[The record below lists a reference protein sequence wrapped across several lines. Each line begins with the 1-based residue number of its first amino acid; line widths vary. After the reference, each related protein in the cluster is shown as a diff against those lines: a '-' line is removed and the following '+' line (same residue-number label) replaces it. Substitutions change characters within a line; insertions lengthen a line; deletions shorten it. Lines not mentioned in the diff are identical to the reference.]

1 MSVAAQIPVDV
12 ERYSL
17 AGFEQWIERSELL
30 LDNGD
35 EWRLEPFQRELA
47 ADILSMPRE
56 CWVIIPEGNAK
67 TTLLAGL
74 GLYLGDFA
82 ERPWIPIG
90 AAAREQAE
98 IMFGQMSIFVEGSDY
113 LKGRFRVF
121 NGYRKIQ
128 CPGGGRGIKVYP
140 WDPKT
145 GDGVIP
151 YPMSLVDELH
161 RHEDLR
167 LYRLWKGKSWKRGAT
182 IVTTST
188 AGEPGSEFEEVREA
202 IRAKAKS
209 RERSGCHLRALGENL
224 IYHEWM
230 VPSADKA
237 KDIRLVKEANPL
249 AQITEGMLEEKL
261 SSLTLDFG
269 EDWLRLTCN
278 IPSRSGQAAIPEAD
292 WDACGTDDVIPE
304 GVPVGVGAD
313 FAWLID
319 TTALV
324 PLWMRDTDYRLFGDP
339 EILTPP
345 RDGTMLAVEDVRDA
359 FLRIH
364 ERNPI
369 SYVVMDMTKAED
381 TAAWLESELRVQ
393 VIERPQRNELFAID
407 YERLMSALAK
417 RQLRHTRHPVFRQH
431 VMNAIARKLPGDRMR
446 FDRPSTSRN
455 TKANRQERRVV
466 DALTA
471 ACFVHTMATDGIDSV
486 YEERGLISLSM

>member
-1 MSVAAQIPVDV
+1 MAVAAAVPIEVNP
-12 ERYSL
+12 YSL
-17 AGFEQWIERSELL
+17 EGFEQWINRAELR

-35 EWRLEPFQRELA
+35 EWVLEDFQRELA

-67 TTLLAGL
+67 TTLLGGI
-74 GLYLGDFA
+74 GLYCGDIA
-82 ERPWIPIG
+82 RTPWIPIG

-151 YPMSLVDELH
+151 YPISLVDELH

-167 LYRLWKGKSWKRGAT
+167 LYRLWKGKSWKRGAS

-202 IRAKAKS
+202 IRLKAKT
-209 RERSGCHLRALGENL
+209 RKRDGCHLRAEGENL

-230 VPSADKA
+230 VPSANKA
-237 KDIRLVKEANPL
+237 KNLKIVKQANPL
-249 AQITEGMLEEKL
+249 AQITEEMLAEKMG
-261 SSLTLDFG
+261 SLTLDFG

-292 WDACGTDDVIPE
+292 FDACGTDDVIPE

-313 FAWLID
+313 FAWLVD

-324 PLWMRDTDYRLFGDP
+324 PLWMRDVDYRLFGDP
-339 EILTPP
+339 EILVPP
-345 RDGTMLAVEDVRDA
+345 RDGTMLDVEDVRAA
-359 FLRIH
+359 FMRIH

-369 SYVVMDMTKAED
+369 QYVVMDMTKAED
-381 TAAWLESELRVQ
+381 TAAWLEGEGIQ
-393 VIERPQRNELFAID
+393 VIDRPQRNELFALD
-407 YERLMSALAK
+407 YERFMSALAK

-431 VMNAIARKLPGDRMR
+431 VMNAIARKMPGDRHR

-455 TKANRQERRVV
+455 TKANRQERRVI

-471 ACFVHTMATDGIDSV
+471 ACFVHTTATEGVDSV
-486 YEERGLISLSM
+486 YEERGLVSLSF